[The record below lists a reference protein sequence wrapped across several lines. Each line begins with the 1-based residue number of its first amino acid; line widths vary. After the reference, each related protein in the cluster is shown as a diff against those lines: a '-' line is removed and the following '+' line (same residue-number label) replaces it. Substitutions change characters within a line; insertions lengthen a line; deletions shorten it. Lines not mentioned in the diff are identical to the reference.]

1 MLIIWSSADFK
12 TLRGVVGEQVA
23 LAGVTHRVESDMTTF
38 PPCGPEDIVLAM
50 GSKALETL
58 VALGAVPKNR
68 TIGSLRERPFQF
80 GGSRFFMSY
89 DPGIVTRDYSFKSDI
104 QWDVQLIARILN
116 TGTSKPVL
124 GDYRYVE
131 SYHELIAEVDNRFA
145 ATGAPVE
152 VSCDLETVGTDEYAE
167 GAFIVSI
174 SFSIDEG
181 KSDVMYFRS
190 GEVPQRPTPWT
201 SDDDMTYWEG
211 VWRQVHWLL
220 TSEKVSIRG
229 ANFKFDSRWL
239 NRHWGIDCTNQKF
252 DTMLVGSLLD
262 ENRSNSLKLHAK
274 IYTHMGGYEEGLE
287 GYDKGRMDLIPP
299 EVLLPYTGADTDVT
313 LVVARKMKA
322 ELLKDRPLT
331 NFYVKLVQPAAKA
344 FERLERNG
352 VLVDVPYYLKLKDEL
367 REELTRLEG
376 EMIQMLP
383 NKLRIKHRDSI
394 QEARDQGKNPLK
406 ASILTE
412 FLFTDRGLGL
422 KPKMTT
428 AKTGAPSTSA
438 DHLMMFEDTP
448 EVMDFLKLYKEH
460 TSASKTLSTYVIGFL
475 KHLRSDGRFH
485 PTYLLGRQ
493 DYGDD
498 DSGTVTGRCV
508 VGTTLI
514 KTDKG
519 DIPIRELIERGEQG
533 ETFKV
538 LTHRNRWL
546 PVTGF
551 WRNGLKPVCT
561 VKAQGLSLTS
571 TYNHPY
577 MSFPSWTLAEDL
589 KLGSW
594 LYSVVEPPKVEEWRP
609 IKGWPYEVSNMGRV
623 RRAIDGHCVSA
634 GYIVSQRPKGQWGH
648 LKVTLHKFDNGRDK
662 RDFPVHKLVA
672 DAFLTN
678 KGGVEIAHLNG
689 DAACNWSTN
698 LKWVSIEENKLHFRL
713 HGTANRESQK
723 KLDWEK
729 VDAIRAGLLGDDHQA
744 ADSLGVSR
752 ELVRDVRLWKK
763 WNGRREPMTGFAP
776 VRVDSVSD
784 AGVQETFDL
793 TVDEDHSFV
802 ANGLVVHNTSAKDPA
817 VQTVPKHTK
826 WTKKLR
832 RAFIAPPGYVIL
844 QLDYS
849 QGELRITACV
859 AEEPTMI
866 KAYRD
871 GLDLHAIT
879 ASQLNGYEMGE
890 FMLLPEETRDELRSG
905 GKAGNFGLIYG
916 MQHRGFRDY
925 AYYSYGVKM
934 TEEEAFQKREAFF
947 ALYSRLLE
955 WHDEA
960 RAFAHRNEYIRSPL
974 GRIRHLPLI
983 NSRDREIV
991 AKQERQAINSPI
1003 QSCLSDMMQLAMA
1016 TIAREYAEEDI
1027 HMFMMTHDSLALYVP
1042 QDDYLEWAKR
1052 LKTVMESLPLQRE
1065 FGWNPPLTFIADAE
1079 YSEVGE
1085 DGVASLATL
1094 KKLKNL

>member
-12 TLRGVVGEQVA
+12 TLRDVVGEQVA
-23 LAGVTHRVESDMTTF
+23 IAGVPHRVESDMTTF
-38 PPCGPEDIVLAM
+38 PTCGPEDIVLAM

-68 TIGSLRERPFQF
+68 TIGSLRERQFQF

-89 DPGIVTRDYSFKSDI
+89 DPGIVSRDYAFKSDI

-131 SYHELIAEVDNRFA
+131 SYHELITEVDNRFA

-211 VWRQVHWLL
+211 VWRQVHWLI

-394 QEARDQGKNPLK
+394 QAARDQGKNPLK

-475 KHLRSDGRFH
+475 KHLRSDRRFH

-498 DSGTVTGRCV
+498 DSGTVTGR
-508 VGTTLI
+508 
-514 KTDKG
+514 
-519 DIPIRELIERGEQG
+519 
-533 ETFKV
+533 
-538 LTHRNRWL
+538 
-546 PVTGF
+546 
-551 WRNGLKPVCT
+551 
-561 VKAQGLSLTS
+561 
-571 TYNHPY
+571 
-577 MSFPSWTLAEDL
+577 
-589 KLGSW
+589 
-594 LYSVVEPPKVEEWRP
+594 
-609 IKGWPYEVSNMGRV
+609 
-623 RRAIDGHCVSA
+623 
-634 GYIVSQRPKGQWGH
+634 
-648 LKVTLHKFDNGRDK
+648 
-662 RDFPVHKLVA
+662 
-672 DAFLTN
+672 
-678 KGGVEIAHLNG
+678 
-689 DAACNWSTN
+689 
-698 LKWVSIEENKLHFRL
+698 
-713 HGTANRESQK
+713 
-723 KLDWEK
+723 
-729 VDAIRAGLLGDDHQA
+729 
-744 ADSLGVSR
+744 
-752 ELVRDVRLWKK
+752 
-763 WNGRREPMTGFAP
+763 
-776 VRVDSVSD
+776 
-784 AGVQETFDL
+784 
-793 TVDEDHSFV
+793 
-802 ANGLVVHNTSAKDPA
+802 TSAKDPA

-890 FMLLPEETRDELRSG
+890 FMLLPEELRDALRSG

-1016 TIAREYAEEDI
+1016 TIDREYAEEDI

-1079 YSEVGE
+1079 YSAVGE